1 MAPQG
6 FIAATLDYPFDYGRM
21 AAEIEACREFFVYT
35 PPYTGQVEGGLS
47 GRIPFMSESV
57 DNYRRIDVFEGGVAP
72 RPLRGASIFYL
83 RNSNEGDVVRRSPY
97 GFSKGLSHRSWYW
110 RPELRERIGYT
121 IECIESLP
129 YRTIGVV
136 RTFVCEDTFMPTHRD
151 VQPAADGSY
160 DKSKAIGISL
170 VPATGGVGM
179 LIWNAAARRVEEV
192 RANCLV
198 FDDSVWHGVPMTKG
212 LRITI
217 RIFGELD
224 FDRLAGRTTAS
235 LLAA

>member
-21 AAEIEACREFFVYT
+21 AAEIEACREFLVYT

-47 GRIPFMSESV
+47 GRIPFMSESA
-57 DNYRRIDVFEGGVAP
+57 DNYRRIDVFEGGAAP
-72 RPLRGASIFYL
+72 RSLRGASIFYL

-129 YRTIGVV
+129 YRSLGLV
-136 RTFVCEDTFMPTHRD
+136 RAFVCEDTFMPTHRD
-151 VQPAADGSY
+151 TAPDWGC
-160 DKSKAIGISL
+160 DKSQSIGLSL
-170 VPATGGVGM
+170 IPATGGVPM
-179 LIWNAAARRVEEV
+179 LIWDDAAAQV
-192 RANCLV
+192 RELHGHCLL
-198 FDDSVWHGVPMTKG
+198 FDDSKWHGVPMTRG
-212 LRITI
+212 ARITL
-217 RIFGELD
+217 RVFGELELE
-224 FDRLAGRTTAS
+224 RLEARLTER
-235 LLAA
+235 AAA